1 MQYSFVFAI
10 FILELMISYEDKIQL
25 IDGNSGN
32 LHRTLNFPSNLS
44 YIVSLVPGNIR
55 KSKSSEETGTLDLF
69 LSSLEEESSQKTS
82 KLVHFSIDV
91 PPIKD
96 YVLENEINQEG
107 NTFYDTG
114 KVLDISYK
122 YAGLSILTNKGICIQ
137 L

>member
-1 MQYSFVFAI
+1 
-10 FILELMISYEDKIQL
+10 MISYEDKIQL

-44 YIVSLVPGNIR
+44 YIISVVSGTIH
-55 KSKSSEETGTLDLF
+55 KSKSSEETGNLDLF

-82 KLVHFSIDV
+82 KLVHFTIGV
-91 PPIKD
+91 PLTED

-122 YAGLSILTNKGICIQ
+122 HADLSILTNKGICIQ

>member
-1 MQYSFVFAI
+1 MLKYSYLFSI

-44 YIVSLVPGNIR
+44 YIISLVSGTISR
-55 KSKSSEETGTLDLF
+55 SSEKVGNLDLF

-82 KLVHFSIDV
+82 KLVHFTIDV
-91 PPIKD
+91 SPIED
-96 YVLENEINQEG
+96 YLFENEINQEG

-114 KVLDISYK
+114 KVQDINYKHADIS
-122 YAGLSILTNKGICIQ
+122 ILADKGICYC

>member
-1 MQYSFVFAI
+1 
-10 FILELMISYEDKIQL
+10 MISYEDKIQL

-44 YIVSLVPGNIR
+44 YIISVVSGKIH
-55 KSKSSEETGTLDLF
+55 KSKFSEETGNLDLF

-82 KLVHFSIDV
+82 KLVHFTIDV
-91 PPIKD
+91 PPIED
-96 YVLENEINQEG
+96 YVLENEINLEG

-122 YAGLSILTNKGICIQ
+122 HEDLSILTNKGICIQ
-137 L
+137 LQY

>member
-1 MQYSFVFAI
+1 
-10 FILELMISYEDKIQL
+10 MISYEDKIQL

-44 YIVSLVPGNIR
+44 YIISVVSGTIH
-55 KSKSSEETGTLDLF
+55 KSKSSEETGNLDLF

-82 KLVHFSIDV
+82 KLVHFTIDV
-91 PPIKD
+91 PPIED

-114 KVLDISYK
+114 KALDINYK
-122 YAGLSILTNKGICIQ
+122 HADLSILVDKGICT
-137 L
+137 